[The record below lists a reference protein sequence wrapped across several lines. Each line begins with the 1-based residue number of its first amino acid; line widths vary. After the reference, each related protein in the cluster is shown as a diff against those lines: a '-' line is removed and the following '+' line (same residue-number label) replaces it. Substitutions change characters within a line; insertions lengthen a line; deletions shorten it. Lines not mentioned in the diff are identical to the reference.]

1 MVYLRENGNLSTGG
15 TARDCTAEVHPAN
28 AAIAVRAAQLIG
40 LDIAGID
47 LILSDI
53 AQPLTTSNGAVIEVN
68 ACPGLRMHLYPTEG
82 QPRNVAADILDYIYP
97 KGAPYSIP
105 VISVTGTNGKTTV
118 TRLIRHVLAISG
130 KKVGMACSSG
140 TYIGEECISSG
151 DHTGPLSAQAIL
163 YNREVEVAVLET
175 ARGGIIRRGLGYDLA
190 DVGVIVNISEDH
202 LGQGINTLEDMAFV
216 KALVV
221 AIKPKAMPC

>member
-1 MVYLRENGNLSTGG
+1 MGYPLTVKPYDGNHGHGITANINDPSQLHSAYLKAIRYSRQVIVEKHIAGKDCRLLVVGDRLVAAAERRPACVVGNGVHTVAELVAAENENPRRGVGHEKPLTRIRLDQTAEEILQRAGLTPESVPAEGEVVYLRENGNLSTGG

-82 QPRNVAADILDYIYP
+82 QPR
-97 KGAPYSIP
+97 
-105 VISVTGTNGKTTV
+105 
-118 TRLIRHVLAISG
+118 
-130 KKVGMACSSG
+130 M
-140 TYIGEECISSG
+140 
-151 DHTGPLSAQAIL
+151 
-163 YNREVEVAVLET
+163 
-175 ARGGIIRRGLGYDLA
+175 
-190 DVGVIVNISEDH
+190 
-202 LGQGINTLEDMAFV
+202 
-216 KALVV
+216 
-221 AIKPKAMPC
+221 

>member
-1 MVYLRENGNLSTGG
+1 MP
-15 TARDCTAEVHPAN
+15 AR
-28 AAIAVRAAQLIG
+28 
-40 LDIAGID
+40 
-47 LILSDI
+47 
-53 AQPLTTSNGAVIEVN
+53 
-68 ACPGLRMHLYPTEG
+68 ACACIFIQRKDSPE
-82 QPRNVAADILDYIYP
+82 NVAADILDYIYP

-175 ARGGIIRRGLGYDLA
+175 ARGGIIRQGLGYDLA

-202 LGQGINTLEDMAFV
+202 LGLGGSIPWKTWPSSNPGGRSDQAQRLCRV
-216 KALVV
+216 KR
-221 AIKPKAMPC
+221 